1 MQCFHIERNVG
12 STLVVINNIYI
23 TTCISIDV
31 ELLHEGVH
39 EQYSRLAY
47 Q

>member
-1 MQCFHIERNVG
+1 MQCFHIERNAG
-12 STLVVINNIYI
+12 STLEINNIYI